1 MKVIGHSNG
10 ESGYP
15 ESAACWTE
23 SEMRTRE
30 DLVEMARAL
39 LKQARLSKNPVI
51 IAEFTHLAK
60 GYQVRAASLDNGKFP
75 DIGEAA
81 ENDEG

>member
-1 MKVIGHSNG
+1 
-10 ESGYP
+10 
-15 ESAACWTE
+15 
-23 SEMRTRE
+23 MRTRE

>member
-1 MKVIGHSNG
+1 
-10 ESGYP
+10 
-15 ESAACWTE
+15 
-23 SEMRTRE
+23 
-30 DLVEMARAL
+30 MARAL

-75 DIGEAA
+75 DIGEPA